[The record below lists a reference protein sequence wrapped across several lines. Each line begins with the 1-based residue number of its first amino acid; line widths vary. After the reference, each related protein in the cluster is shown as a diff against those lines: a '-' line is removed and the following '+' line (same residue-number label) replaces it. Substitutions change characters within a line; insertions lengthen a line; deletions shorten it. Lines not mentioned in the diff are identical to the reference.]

1 MLVRIES
8 EDGEYTNQ
16 QYNKLRIIRHKK
28 IGWFEMGF
36 DASKKINQRNFH
48 LQTD

>member
-8 EDGEYTNQ
+8 EDGEYTNIK
-16 QYNKLRIIRHKK
+16 YKRLRILRHKK

-36 DASKKINQRNFH
+36 DISKKI
-48 LQTD
+48 D